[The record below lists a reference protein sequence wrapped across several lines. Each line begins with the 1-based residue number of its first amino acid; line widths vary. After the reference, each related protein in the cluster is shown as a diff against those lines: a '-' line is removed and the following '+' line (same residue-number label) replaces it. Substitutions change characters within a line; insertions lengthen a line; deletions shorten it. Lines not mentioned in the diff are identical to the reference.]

1 MCRESLEPMV
11 TVCFR
16 TTPKQKAKLE
26 WLAER
31 TGRQLSQVL
40 RVLVEQAELG
50 QYPDICLG
58 RPSMQANGDHIELE
72 AT

>member
-1 MCRESLEPMV
+1 MGREKLEQMV

-16 TTPKQKAKLE
+16 TTPQQKAKLT
-26 WLAER
+26 WLAKK

-40 RVLVEQAELG
+40 RVLVDQAELA
-50 QYPDICLG
+50 QYPDIRLG
-58 RPSMQANGDHIELE
+58 SPRANGDHIELE